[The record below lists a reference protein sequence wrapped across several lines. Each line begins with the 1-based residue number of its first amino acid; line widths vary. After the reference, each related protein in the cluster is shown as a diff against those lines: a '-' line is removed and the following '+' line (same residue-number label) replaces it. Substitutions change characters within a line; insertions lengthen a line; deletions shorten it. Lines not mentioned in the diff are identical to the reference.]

1 MDITDPRNARLGYP
15 RSFLLM
21 RTVIGLI
28 GFLLPFGLML
38 GDWWIVAGDV
48 PRSSLSAYYH
58 TGVRDLFVGSLFA
71 IAVFLVTYRFFE
83 LILDNVLS
91 VVAGL
96 AALGV
101 ALLPTD
107 SRLPDTPLQAR
118 LGEDAVGTAHVSCA
132 VVFVLSLAV
141 MSWLFARDRK
151 DEDPHP
157 RPHWA
162 KPVHRASAIVI
173 VAAML
178 YMLANAIW
186 HFSGHA
192 AYWGETAA
200 TVAFGVSWLVKADE
214 MHRRVR
220 DERRTAEQPPLAG
233 IEAERA
239 AEPALTRA

>member
-1 MDITDPRNARLGYP
+1 MNITDPRNARLGYP

-58 TGVRDLFVGSLFA
+58 TGVRDLFVGSLVA
-71 IAVFLVTYRFFE
+71 IGIFLVTYRFFE

-107 SRLPDTPLQAR
+107 SRLPDTPLQSR
-118 LGEDAVGTAHVSCA
+118 LGEDLVGNVHIACA
-132 VVFVLSLAV
+132 VVFVFSLAV
-141 MSWLFARDRK
+141 MSWLFATDRP
-151 DEDPHP
+151 DEDPSP
-157 RPHWA
+157 RPRWA
-162 KPVHRASAIVI
+162 RPVHRASAVVI

-186 HFSGHA
+186 HFDHHA
-192 AYWGETAA
+192 AYWGETVA
-200 TVAFGVSWLVKADE
+200 TVAFGVSWLVKAGE
-214 MHRRVR
+214 MSRRVR
-220 DERRTAEQPPLAG
+220 AERHTADQLPPAG
-233 IEAERA
+233 IEDEGA
-239 AEPALTRA
+239 AVPALTRA

>member
-1 MDITDPRNARLGYP
+1 MNLTDPRNARLGYP

-58 TGVRDLFVGSLFA
+58 TGVRDLFVGSLVA
-71 IAVFLVTYRFFE
+71 IGIFLVTYRFFE
-83 LILDNVLS
+83 LIVDNVLS

-118 LGEDAVGTAHVSCA
+118 LGEDLLGNAHIGCA
-132 VVFVLSLAV
+132 VVFVSSLAV
-141 MSWLFARDRK
+141 MSWLFATDRPG
-151 DEDPHP
+151 EDPDP
-157 RPHWA
+157 RPPWA
-162 KPVHRASAIVI
+162 KPAHRVAAVAI
-173 VAAML
+173 VAAVL
-178 YMLANAIW
+178 YMVADWKW
-186 HFSGHA
+186 HFDPHA
-192 AYWGETAA
+192 VYWGETAA

-214 MHRRVR
+214 TYRRVR
-220 DERRTAEQPPLAG
+220 AERPAIEPPL
-233 IEAERA
+233 ERETPESA
-239 AEPALTRA
+239 APALTPA